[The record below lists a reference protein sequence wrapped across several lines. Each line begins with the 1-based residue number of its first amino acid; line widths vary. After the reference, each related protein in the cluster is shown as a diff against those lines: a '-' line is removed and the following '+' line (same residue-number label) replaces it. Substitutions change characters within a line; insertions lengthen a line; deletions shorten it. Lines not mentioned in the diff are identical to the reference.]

1 MIVTTFYATENVCL
15 KYFEKKTKSTLFNH
29 AQGQQDQL
37 LASEVF
43 ECY

>member
-15 KYFEKKTKSTLFNH
+15 KYFEKKTKSTLFN
-29 AQGQQDQL
+29 AQGQQDKL